1 MDMHSQQSKWL
12 FRVALTVAVL
22 ATLDGCVTPGQMMSA
37 PGADA
42 VRITKNPADVRG
54 CVAVGT
60 VDSRPEL
67 DSEVYMRNHTV
78 GHNGDTLLITY
89 NPADQHGGLANGV
102 IQTGVE
108 YRCAKP

>member
-1 MDMHSQQSKWL
+1 MDMRGREGTSL
-12 FRVALTVAVL
+12 FGVALVSAAIGL
-22 ATLDGCVTPGQMMSA
+22 LSGCVTPGQMNLA
-37 PGADA
+37 PGADK
-42 VRITKNPADVRG
+42 VRITKNPADVSG
-54 CVAVGT
+54 CMPVGT

-67 DSEVYMRNHTV
+67 DSETYMRNHTV

-89 NPADQHGGLANGV
+89 DPADQTGRLANGL